1 MNMSWNQ
8 NLTNLYVEL
17 NCIQYT
23 IPNGNSGRV
32 YDPQHPF
39 IREGRERSNGCE
51 WSGHD
56 FTY

>member
-1 MNMSWNQ
+1 MNMSCTQ
-8 NLTNLYVEL
+8 NLTILNVEL
-17 NCIQYT
+17 NCIQST
-23 IPNGNSGRV
+23 IRTGNSGRV

-51 WSGHD
+51 WSGRY